1 MATYFIGDVQGCY
14 DEFLL
19 LLKKIKFDHRRDTLY
34 LAGDMIGRG
43 PSSLEMLSY
52 LVQHQNSIKT
62 VLGNHDLHFL
72 AICNGIKQAKD
83 SDYFG
88 PLLASS
94 DLDLF
99 TDYLRKQPLLI
110 SLAQHNIVLSHA
122 GMSPQWT
129 LAVATTMANDVS
141 DILKSPDYVQL
152 LTQMYVN
159 ECSDLSAATTPL
171 HRAIFS
177 INALTRMRYCY
188 RDGSLNFTQNC
199 APEQSTDSSLQPW
212 FDMALSENTPTTY
225 VFGHWASLM
234 GKTRHKNFIALDT
247 GCLWGNHLTAW
258 CAEYNQYFVQ
268 KRL

>member
-43 PSSLEMLSY
+43 PKSLEMLSY
-52 LVQHQNSIKT
+52 LVQYQDSIKT

-72 AICNGIKQAKD
+72 AICSGIKQAKE
-83 SDYFG
+83 SDLFTA
-88 PLLASS
+88 LLASS
-94 DLDLF
+94 DLPIF
-99 TDYLRKQPLLI
+99 IDYLRKQPLLI
-110 SLAQHNIVLSHA
+110 SLSQHNIVLSHA
-122 GMSPQWT
+122 GISPQWT
-129 LAVATTMANDVS
+129 LGVAAKMANDVS
-141 DILKSPDYVQL
+141 NILTSSDYVQL
-152 LTQMYVN
+152 LTQMYDN
-159 ECSDLSAATTPL
+159 ECSNFLTASTPI
-171 HRAIFS
+171 HRAIFA

-188 RDGSLNFTQNC
+188 HDGSLNFTQNC
-199 APEQSTDSSLQPW
+199 APELSNDSSLRPW
-212 FDMALSENTPTTY
+212 FDMVLSCNQPTTY

-234 GKTRHKNFIALDT
+234 GETHRKNFIALDT